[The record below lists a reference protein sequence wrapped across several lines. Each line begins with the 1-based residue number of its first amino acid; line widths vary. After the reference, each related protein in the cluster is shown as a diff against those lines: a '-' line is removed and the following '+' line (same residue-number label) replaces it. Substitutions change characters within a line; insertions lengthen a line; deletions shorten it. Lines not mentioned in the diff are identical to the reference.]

1 MKKVMNC
8 QPNPDFPSYKSTT
21 LNHSQIENTDLALK
35 VVPEWWSSTL
45 LYGIADGRDKGEKD
59 ED

>member
-8 QPNPDFPSYKSTT
+8 QPNPDFPSYKKYIVKP
-21 LNHSQIENTDLALK
+21 QIENTDLALK
-35 VVPEWWSSTL
+35 VVPKWWSSPL